1 MGKENKP
8 EDLGIK
14 VGTEAEVV
22 WTRVKRV
29 AKILIKQ
36 SEDNL
41 MIQKEM
47 LKLAEEKIKEEK
59 EKV

>member
-22 WTRVKRV
+22 WTRVKRE